1 MMQTFESFIDILND
15 YLYSFLLTGTLV
27 CCSIYF
33 TVRSRCLQLR
43 MFGEMCH
50 LLVHREPTPN
60 RHHITPLQAFL
71 VSLAGRVGTGNIA
84 GVAIALT
91 AGGPGA
97 VVWMWVIALIASA
110 TAFWEGTLAQ
120 LYKQQRERGFV
131 GGPAYYM
138 HYGLGRRHFSHIFAL
153 MSTVSLGLVCNS
165 VHSNTVCLAFEE
177 GYGIQPPMM
186 GILLSAAALIIFIG
200 GLHRIVIVCSYIVP
214 AMALGYVA
222 LSLYVVFTHIT
233 TLPDILYQMF
243 AEAFGLQQAIGG
255 GIAAAFVQGVKRGL
269 YSNEAGWGTAPNV
282 AATAST
288 SHPVKQGLIQAVG
301 VFVDTLIICSCTAF
315 IILIS
320 GLYEVPELNGIALTQ
335 SALQSEVGSAG
346 PIFVAVAIFLFAF
359 SSIIGNYYY
368 GEANIRFIT
377 PNAHVMTVYRLCSGG
392 LMVIFGALAS
402 FELVWNIVD
411 LFMAFLTACNL
422 IAIVLLGRYAFR
434 LLDDYRHQK
443 RQGIK
448 EPVFHRS
455 QLPELED
462 ELDCWE

>member
-1 MMQTFESFIDILND
+1 MQTFESFIDILND

-233 TLPDILYQMF
+233 TLPDVLYQMF

-315 IILIS
+315 IILLS
-320 GLYEVPELNGIALTQ
+320 EESLTTGTNGIQLTQ
-335 SALQSEVGSAG
+335 RALAAEVGQWSVS
-346 PIFVAVAIFLFAF
+346 FVAFAVLLFAM
-359 SSIIGNYYY
+359 STLLSNYYY
-368 GEANIRFIT
+368 GENNLR
-377 PNAHVMTVYRLCSGG
+377 Y
-392 LMVIFGALAS
+392 
-402 FELVWNIVD
+402 
-411 LFMAFLTACNL
+411 LTKSRR
-422 IAIVLLGRYAFR
+422 VRYAYLLVATAMVMAGSLLSFGLIWSLADLVMALMTFMNLYALVR
-434 LLDDYRHQK
+434 LTPRTLALLRHYQ
-443 RQGIK
+443 RQRQQNGD
-448 EPVFHRS
+448 PHFFN
-455 QLPELED
+455 
-462 ELDCWE
+462 

>member
-153 MSTVSLGLVCNS
+153 MSAVSLGLVCNS

-177 GYGIQPPMM
+177 GYGIQPLMM
-186 GILLSAAALIIFIG
+186 GLLLSAAALIIFIG

-233 TLPDILYQMF
+233 TLPDVLYQMF

-315 IILIS
+315 IILLS
-320 GLYEVPELNGIALTQ
+320 EEPLTTGTNGIQLTQ
-335 SALQSEVGSAG
+335 RALAAEVGQWSVS
-346 PIFVAVAIFLFAF
+346 FVAFAVLLFAM
-359 SSIIGNYYY
+359 STLLSNYYY
-368 GEANIRFIT
+368 GENNLR
-377 PNAHVMTVYRLCSGG
+377 Y
-392 LMVIFGALAS
+392 
-402 FELVWNIVD
+402 
-411 LFMAFLTACNL
+411 LTKSRR
-422 IAIVLLGRYAFR
+422 VRYAYLLVATAMVMAGSLLSFGLIWSLADLVMALMTFMNLYALVR
-434 LLDDYRHQK
+434 LTPRTLALLRHYQ
-443 RQGIK
+443 RQRQQNGD
-448 EPVFHRS
+448 PHFFN
-455 QLPELED
+455 
-462 ELDCWE
+462 

>member
-233 TLPDILYQMF
+233 TLPDVLYQMF

-315 IILIS
+315 VILLS
-320 GLYEVPELNGIALTQ
+320 EETLTTGTNGIQLTQ
-335 SALQSEVGSAG
+335 RALAAEVGQWSVS
-346 PIFVAVAIFLFAF
+346 FVAFAVLLFAM
-359 SSIIGNYYY
+359 STLLSNYYY
-368 GEANIRFIT
+368 GENNLR
-377 PNAHVMTVYRLCSGG
+377 Y
-392 LMVIFGALAS
+392 
-402 FELVWNIVD
+402 
-411 LFMAFLTACNL
+411 LTKSRR
-422 IAIVLLGRYAFR
+422 VRYAYLLVATAMVMAGSLLSFGLIWSLADLVMALMTFMNLYALVR
-434 LLDDYRHQK
+434 LTPRTLALLRHYQ
-443 RQGIK
+443 RQRQQNGD
-448 EPVFHRS
+448 PHFFN
-455 QLPELED
+455 
-462 ELDCWE
+462 

>member
-1 MMQTFESFIDILND
+1 MQTFESFIDILND
-15 YLYSFLLTGTLV
+15 YLYSFLLTGALV

-186 GILLSAAALIIFIG
+186 GILLSAVALIIFIG

-233 TLPDILYQMF
+233 TLPDVLYQMF

-315 IILIS
+315 IILLS
-320 GLYEVPELNGIALTQ
+320 EEPLTTGTNGIQLTQ
-335 SALQSEVGSAG
+335 RALAAEVGQWSVS
-346 PIFVAVAIFLFAF
+346 FVAFAVLLFAM
-359 SSIIGNYYY
+359 STLLSNYYY
-368 GEANIRFIT
+368 GENNLR
-377 PNAHVMTVYRLCSGG
+377 Y
-392 LMVIFGALAS
+392 
-402 FELVWNIVD
+402 
-411 LFMAFLTACNL
+411 LTKSRR
-422 IAIVLLGRYAFR
+422 VRYAYLLVATAMVMAGSLLSFGLIWSLADLVMALMTFMNLYALVR
-434 LLDDYRHQK
+434 LTPRTLALLRHYQ
-443 RQGIK
+443 RQRQQNGD
-448 EPVFHRS
+448 PHFFN
-455 QLPELED
+455 
-462 ELDCWE
+462 